1 MPFHFLSHP
10 WEVRNMEDGLLVS
23 MTHRDLDA
31 LSVPVLADE
40 LYDLVLENG
49 LANLYLDMSQVHHI
63 TSMAIGKLLS
73 LDTRL
78 HRIGGRLILSN
89 LEPSVHDLFEAAN
102 IAEILDI
109 REREYE
115 PVGGRQR

>member
-10 WEVRNMEDGLLVS
+10 WEVRNLQDGLLVR
-23 MTHRDLDA
+23 MAHRDLDA
-31 LSVPVLADE
+31 LTVPALADE
-40 LYDLVLENG
+40 LYDLVVENG
-49 LANLYLDMSQVHHI
+49 LKNLYLDMGQIQHI

-78 HRIGGRLILSN
+78 HRIDGRLILTN
-89 LEPSVHDLFEAAN
+89 LDPSVHQILQAAN

-109 REREYE
+109 REREYQQ
-115 PVGGRQR
+115 V